1 MPYTVSYTV
10 STYPRDITEMKPTTK
25 LVGECPSDI
34 ATNKWYVEY
43 DQEMLYKKIVGDIL
57 DMWNRHTVE
66 DVLAI

>member
-1 MPYTVSYTV
+1 
-10 STYPRDITEMKPTTK
+10 MKPTTK